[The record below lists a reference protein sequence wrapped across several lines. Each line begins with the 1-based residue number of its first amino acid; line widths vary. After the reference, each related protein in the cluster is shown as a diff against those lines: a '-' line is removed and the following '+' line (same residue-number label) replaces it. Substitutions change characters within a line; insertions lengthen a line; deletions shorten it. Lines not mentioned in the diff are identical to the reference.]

1 VKLHSEDLLPFANV
15 SGRDKA
21 PAAGCRG
28 ELDAL
33 QAPRHIALQQPLFQ
47 HGERR
52 RAGGLDGKTLMPFAV
67 RARLLVIV
75 LARPTAARGQ
85 KEGWQNPAKG
95 GGQHTANHRSAG
107 GHRRRPPALLGCL
120 AVLLALLAAPCSQA
134 GLHPL
139 IPWVGFD
146 WVFGVVGGCLSEQ
159 PHRSLLWPCDYHYKY
174 EGAVYLRQDGSL

>member
-1 VKLHSEDLLPFANV
+1 MKLHSEDLLPFANV

-120 AVLLALLAAPCSQA
+120 AVLLALLAAPCA
-134 GLHPL
+134 
-139 IPWVGFD
+139 
-146 WVFGVVGGCLSEQ
+146 
-159 PHRSLLWPCDYHYKY
+159 
-174 EGAVYLRQDGSL
+174 ARQDCTH